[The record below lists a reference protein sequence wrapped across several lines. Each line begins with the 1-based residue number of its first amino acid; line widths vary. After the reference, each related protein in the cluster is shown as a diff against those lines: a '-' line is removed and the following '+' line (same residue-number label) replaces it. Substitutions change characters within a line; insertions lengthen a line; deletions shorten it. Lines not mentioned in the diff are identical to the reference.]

1 MRTSSGWTTSCPAGS
16 SDSID
21 EVSTRRGG
29 VLAAVVDQALSSGT
43 NFLTA
48 VLAARLLTP
57 ESYGSVVIALSVA
70 YSAVGLGRTL
80 IGDALLSFAP
90 ELGREGDD
98 GFARAALSASAALG
112 VAVGVVCA
120 AVGLLLGDLRILLL
134 VVAACV
140 GFAVFQDAC
149 RYVFLARHRPD
160 LALACDAVWAGA
172 QALAV
177 AGLLLRD
184 TSSPEL
190 VLATW
195 GFGAAVSAV
204 YGGVVAG
211 FRWASPRV
219 WLQLSRRLTGWL
231 LAGGVI
237 GQLQNQAIVFIVA
250 LAAGEVQLAG
260 FRSAQLVTLMPVAAL
275 LVAVSSLVVP
285 RMSRAASDGDLG
297 RLRDVTRSLAVRFG
311 LGSIPAAGVLLVA
324 GGPLLAGLFGQRY
337 DDFSPVIAPFAVSI
351 VVLAV
356 TAPLS
361 AGLRAVRD
369 GRSLFTA
376 QAAMTLTCL
385 PLTWFGAEVAGA
397 RGAAWGVAGAI
408 GVQLLMTGMLLRSR
422 LSAASATR

>member
-1 MRTSSGWTTSCPAGS
+1 MTG
-16 SDSID
+16 
-21 EVSTRRGG
+21 RRSG
-29 VLAAVVDQALSSGT
+29 VLAAVVDQGLSSGT

-57 ESYGSVVIALSVA
+57 ESFGSVVIALSVA
-70 YSAVGLGRTL
+70 YSAVGLGRAL

-90 ELGREGDD
+90 ELGRAGDTSV
-98 GFARAALSASAALG
+98 ARAALSASALLG

-120 AVGLLLGDLRILLL
+120 AVGLMLGDLRSPLL
-134 VVAACV
+134 VIAAFV

-149 RYVFLARHRPD
+149 RYVFLAQHRPD

-195 GFGAAVSAV
+195 GVGAAASALF
-204 YGGVVAG
+204 GGVVAR

-219 WLQLSRRLTGWL
+219 WLRLSRRLTGWL
-231 LAGGVI
+231 LGGGVI
-237 GQLQNQAIVFIVA
+237 GQLQTQAIVMIVA
-250 LAAGEVQLAG
+250 VAAGEVQLAG

-285 RMSRAASDGDLG
+285 RLARTVSDGDLS
-297 RLRDVTRSLAVRFG
+297 RLSHRTRWLAVRFG
-311 LGSIPAAGVLLVA
+311 LGSVPVAILLVIL
-324 GGPLLAGLFGQRY
+324 GGPLLAGLFGDSY
-337 DDFSPVIAPFAVSI
+337 DEFAPVIAPFATSI
-351 VVLAV
+351 VILAV

-361 AGLRAVRD
+361 AGLRALRD
-369 GRSLFTA
+369 GRSLFIA
-376 QAAMTLTCL
+376 QAAMTLTGL
-385 PLTWFGAEVAGA
+385 PMTWIGAEAAGA
-397 RGAAWGVAGAI
+397 EGAAWGVAGAV
-408 GVQLLMTGMLLRSR
+408 GVQLVMTAMLLRSR
-422 LSAASATR
+422 LRAPAPATR